1 MDGAASEAVRG
12 LKAEKDSDLT
22 QIWDALAR
30 RFGFLD
36 EPERAMRRFDVRK
49 QQDGESLAVFE
60 QSLRI
65 LFREAWPKTDVKS
78 SDADSLLRRRFVD
91 GVADLELQKYL
102 RIHAASD
109 DFASTVSKACHF
121 VDASELSRTPKKP
134 AIRGAS
140 PSVNFQAI
148 IDGVKE
154 VVETAL
160 HDQGRQAEVHNCQ
173 ISNPN
178 SKSASKTKK
187 PQARPPSPAASD
199 ASSVG
204 SSRVSSSGRM
214 VSFEDQSSDPSNGRG
229 YGSSDRGRWTNRQS
243 GSQGNGDRHG
253 RRATTAVPVVKGT
266 RVRSPLPRATQIRRS
281 VEVAHVI
288 RHRSLNVNGGQGK
301 GAPAI
306 VPRPRETTENGDKS
320 GGRHPGIVTLGR
332 PDNSSP
338 LRVNVVG
345 VLVPQVRSPQVLS
358 MLLLIVM

>member
-12 LKAEKDSDLT
+12 LKAGKDSDLT

-36 EPERAMRRFDVRK
+36 EAERAMRRFDVRK

-65 LFREAWPKTDVKS
+65 LFREAWPKTDIKS

-109 DFASTVSKACHF
+109 DFASTVSKARHF
-121 VDASELSRTPKKP
+121 VDASELSIMPKKP

-160 HDQGRQAEVHNCQ
+160 HDRGRQAEVHNCQ
-173 ISNPN
+173 ISNQN

-204 SSRVSSSGRM
+204 SSRVSSSGRT
-214 VSFEDQSSDPSNGRG
+214 VRFEDQSSDPSNGTG

-243 GSQGNGDRHG
+243 GSQGNGDR
-253 RRATTAVPVVKGT
+253 
-266 RVRSPLPRATQIRRS
+266 PRPTGNNSRP
-281 VEVAHVI
+281 
-288 RHRSLNVNGGQGK
+288 GGQGNTRPQPPSS
-301 GAPAI
+301 GYADSSFRRRG
-306 VPRPRETTENGDKS
+306 PRYSPPQFERQWRPGQGGPSYRPPPS
-320 GGRHPGIVTLGR
+320 GNYRGWRQEWG
-332 PDNSSP
+332 SSS
-338 LRVNVVG
+338 RDRDEG
-345 VLVPQVRSPQVLS
+345 SSRQPQPPSG
-358 MLLLIVM
+358 

>member
-1 MDGAASEAVRG
+1 
-12 LKAEKDSDLT
+12 
-22 QIWDALAR
+22 
-30 RFGFLD
+30 
-36 EPERAMRRFDVRK
+36 MRRFDVRK

-91 GVADLELQKYL
+91 KVADLELQKYL

-109 DFASTVSKACHF
+109 DFASTVSKARHF
-121 VDASELSRTPKKP
+121 VDASELSRTLKKP
-134 AIRGAS
+134 AIRGES

-214 VSFEDQSSDPSNGRG
+214 VRFEDQTSDPS
-229 YGSSDRGRWTNRQS
+229 
-243 GSQGNGDRHG
+243 
-253 RRATTAVPVVKGT
+253 
-266 RVRSPLPRATQIRRS
+266 
-281 VEVAHVI
+281 
-288 RHRSLNVNGGQGK
+288 
-301 GAPAI
+301 I
-306 VPRPRETTENGDKS
+306 VRPRTLDESSVIKS
-320 GGRHPGIVTLGR
+320 G
-332 PDNSSP
+332 
-338 LRVNVVG
+338 
-345 VLVPQVRSPQVLS
+345 QW
-358 MLLLIVM
+358 